1 MAVAQLALN
10 PGNHVFSTVLG
21 DDTFTMQVLYRDA
34 PLGGWY
40 LDMINTVSG
49 VSIWGIPITS
59 GVDVLAQFQHLG
71 WGHLRFEFGPNVSE
85 VPTFD
90 EMGDGI
96 TMIWSDD
103 DS

>member
-1 MAVAQLALN
+1 MTVSHLALN
-10 PGNHVFSTVLG
+10 GGNHTFTTVLG
-21 DDTFTMQVLYRDA
+21 TNTFTMQILYREA

-40 LDMINTVSG
+40 LDMINTISG
-49 VSIWGIPITS
+49 VSLWGLPIIS
-59 GVDVLAQFQHLG
+59 GEDVLAQFQHLG
-71 WGHLRFEFGPNVSE
+71 WGHLRFEFAPGVSE

-103 DS
+103 D